1 MVIGAAGRPTRSL
14 QRWSLLV
21 GLLALGAAPAV
32 AQAHA
37 ALVRAVPPARGVVRV
52 PPRQAQLWFSEPLEP
67 AYSTLSVWT
76 DHTQVNTEK
85 AAVSGENPRLLSV
98 ALPPLGRGAY
108 VVKYRVLS
116 IDGHVVEGRYSFRVG
131 DGASRK

>member
-1 MVIGAAGRPTRSL
+1 MVIGAAGRPTRLL

-21 GLLALGAAPAV
+21 GLLALGAAPSV

-37 ALVRAVPPARGVVRV
+37 ALVRAVPPARAIVRV
-52 PPRQAQLWFSEPLEP
+52 PPRQAQLWFSETLEP
-67 AYSTLSVWT
+67 SYSTMWVWT

-85 AAVSGENPRLLSV
+85 AAVAAENRRLLSV

-116 IDGHVVEGRYSFRVG
+116 IDGHVVEGRYSFTVG